1 MDILERFEHQA
12 IEAIKTDKKIKADC
26 YGSIGQYKLI
36 LKIKQALGTAFRKD
50 WPKSRYSLDDILKT
64 GKIF

>member
-1 MDILERFEHQA
+1 MGILERFENQA

-64 GKIF
+64 DKIF